1 MTSLKVGDRVRHDD
15 GTPTVYVVKG
25 LGLVD
30 GVQFVALTLGDET
43 TFAMASQLV
52 PAEESKC
59 TKES

>member
-1 MTSLKVGDRVRHDD
+1 MTSLKVGDHVRYND
-15 GTPTVYVVKG
+15 GTPTVYVVNG

-30 GVQFVALTLGDET
+30 GVQFVALKLGEET
-43 TFAMASQLV
+43 EFAMASQLV